1 MAIEGFSCPVEKIK
15 SVEEWANGPETKE
28 NCPPCLMAP
37 LASMYLQTLREA
49 KEDGLATQLERVFED
64 GDLLTI
70 ARFLDSIKSDVGEPL
85 RNDLRELDCFAQVHK
100 QDAH

>member
-1 MAIEGFSCPVEKIK
+1 MIDGFSCPIEKIK
-15 SVEEWANGPETKE
+15 SVEEWANGPETNE

-37 LASMYLQTLREA
+37 LASMYLQNLRTA
-49 KEDGLATQLERVFED
+49 KEDAIADKLEKVFEQ

-70 ARFLDSIKSDVGEPL
+70 ARFLDNIKSDVGEPL

-100 QDAH
+100 QQAH

>member
-1 MAIEGFSCPVEKIK
+1 MIEGFRCPIEKIK
-15 SVEEWANGPETKE
+15 SVEEWANGTETEE

-37 LASMYLQTLREA
+37 LASMYLQNLRSA
-49 KEDGLATQLERVFED
+49 KEDGLADKLEQVFEQ

-70 ARFLDSIKSDVGEPL
+70 AKFLDNIKSDVGEPL

-100 QDAH
+100 QNAH